1 MACKVVFTIV
11 KGRNQWITCLQ
22 SEKKSL
28 KPEPS
33 GAQIKLKALLSIF
46 SNRMTGLP
54 CSYILFLLKYML
66 NILLNSLELLIL
78 RSNDKSEYFA
88 VSQVSS

>member
-1 MACKVVFTIV
+1 MARKVVFTIV
-11 KGRNQWITCLQ
+11 KGRNQWITSLQ
-22 SEKKSL
+22 SEKKSS

-54 CSYILFLLKYML
+54 CSCTLFLLKYM
-66 NILLNSLELLIL
+66 LNSLELLIL

-88 VSQVSS
+88 LSRVSS